1 MANEIVLIK
10 SGSHTL
16 QAATETDK
24 ELIASWKIGKAVK
37 VNSVNVSVRALKHHQ
52 MYWAGLIGLAFDYWE
67 TDGGLMAPSEKR
79 VLELFSNWLDRKGGG
94 GGAVS
99 RASEVFK
106 VELIQRR
113 SGSICAP
120 EKSKKQLHE
129 WIKEEAGWFTWETT
143 PTGLR
148 KVTKSINFNSM
159 DNDEFKEFYKSA
171 FSVVWKFIL
180 SRSFESEAEA
190 KHAMDNLTALG

>member
-1 MANEIVLIK
+1 MPNEIVLIK
-10 SGSHTL
+10 SGPHTL

-24 ELIASWKIGKAVK
+24 ELMASWKLGKAVK
-37 VNSVNVSVRALKHHQ
+37 VTSVNVSVRSIKRHQ

-79 VLELFSNWLDRKGGG
+79 VLEMFSRWLDSKGGG
-94 GGAVS
+94 GGAVG
-99 RASEVFK
+99 RACESFK
-106 VELIQRR
+106 IELIQRR
-113 SGSICAP
+113 ADSIHAP

-129 WIKEEAGWFTWETT
+129 WIKEESGWFTWETT

-159 DNDEFKEFYKSA
+159 DNDEFKEFYKAA
-171 FSVVWKFIL
+171 FNVVWKFIL
-180 SRSFESEAEA
+180 SRSFANEAEA
-190 KHAMDNLTALG
+190 RHAIDNLTALG